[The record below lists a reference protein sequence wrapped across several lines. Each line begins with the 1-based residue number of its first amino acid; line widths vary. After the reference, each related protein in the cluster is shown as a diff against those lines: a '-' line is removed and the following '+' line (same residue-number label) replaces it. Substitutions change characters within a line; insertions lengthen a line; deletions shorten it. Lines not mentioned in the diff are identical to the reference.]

1 MISEALAECLRSN
14 SFNPNHSTKLT
25 YREYNSLSRNT
36 ALTKAMIVNMNPNG
50 VSFIP
55 TALFNRVYEV
65 REKIPRGTSTSIICP
80 LVIYSSD
87 EKKAPDTILKRLF
100 STGDTLGLIKVITAK
115 GTDYIGGTG
124 LIFDQNWNPLMMT
137 GMEIHNFYD
146 EPELYP
152 VLYVSPEVFSREDSI
167 SRAIVKKL
175 IPWYSSSFV
184 YSSIFKSSNTC
195 IYKTICIKV
204 EDFSHMFIKPRPP
217 RLLFNEDIKELC
229 REYVESPSFRDLVEI
244 VTYDD
249 R

>member
-1 MISEALAECLRSN
+1 MISAALAECLRLN
-14 SFNPNHSTKLT
+14 SFNPNHGTKWA

-55 TALFNRVYEV
+55 TALFKRVYEV
-65 REKIPRGTSTSIICP
+65 REEIPRETSTSIMCP
-80 LVIYSSD
+80 LVVSSSD
-87 EKKAPDTILKRLF
+87 GKKAPDTILRRLF
-100 STGDTLGLIKVITAK
+100 SIDDSYGLIRVITTK

-137 GMEIHNFYD
+137 GMEIYHFFCD
-146 EPELYP
+146 KPVLYP

-175 IPWYSSSFV
+175 IPWYGSNFV
-184 YSSIFKSSNTC
+184 YSSIFENYNTC
-195 IYKTICIKV
+195 CSKTICIKI

-217 RLLFNEDIKELC
+217 RLLFNEDIRELC
-229 REYVESPSFRDLVEI
+229 SEYAASQSFRDYSRNGDL
-244 VTYDD
+244 
-249 R
+249 

>member
-1 MISEALAECLRSN
+1 MISAALAECLRLN
-14 SFNPNHSTKLT
+14 SFNPNHGTKWA

-55 TALFNRVYEV
+55 TALFKRVYEV
-65 REKIPRGTSTSIICP
+65 REEIPRETSTSIMCP
-80 LVIYSSD
+80 LVVHSSD
-87 EKKAPDTILKRLF
+87 EKKAPDTILRRLF
-100 STGDTLGLIKVITAK
+100 SIDDSYGLIRVITAK

-137 GMEIHNFYD
+137 GMEIYHFYD
-146 EPELYP
+146 NPVLYP

-175 IPWYSSSFV
+175 IPWYGSNFV
-184 YSSIFKSSNTC
+184 YSSIFENYNTC
-195 IYKTICIKV
+195 CSKTICIKI

-217 RLLFNEDIKELC
+217 RLLFNEDIRELC
-229 REYVESPSFRDLVEI
+229 SEYAASQSFRDYSRNGDL
-244 VTYDD
+244 
-249 R
+249 

>member
-1 MISEALAECLRSN
+1 MISAALAECLRLN
-14 SFNPNHSTKLT
+14 SFNPNHGTKLA

-55 TALFNRVYEV
+55 TALFKRVYEA
-65 REKIPRGTSTSIICP
+65 REEIPRETSTSIMCP
-80 LVIYSSD
+80 LVVSSSD
-87 EKKAPDTILKRLF
+87 KKKAPDTILRRLF
-100 STGDTLGLIKVITAK
+100 SIDDSYGLIRVITAK

-137 GMEIHNFYD
+137 GMEIYHFYN
-146 EPELYP
+146 EPVLYP

-175 IPWYSSSFV
+175 IPWYGSNFV
-184 YSSIFKSSNTC
+184 YSSIFENYNTC
-195 IYKTICIKV
+195 CSKTICIKI

-217 RLLFNEDIKELC
+217 RLLFNEDIRELC
-229 REYVESPSFRDLVEI
+229 SEYAASQSFRDYSRNGDL
-244 VTYDD
+244 
-249 R
+249 

>member
-14 SFNPNHSTKLT
+14 SFNPNHNTKIA

-80 LVIYSSD
+80 LVVYSSD

-100 STGDTLGLIKVITAK
+100 SIDDPLGLIKVITAK

-137 GMEIHNFYD
+137 GMEIYNFYN

-184 YSSIFKSSNTC
+184 CSSIFKSYNTC

-229 REYVESPSFRDLVEI
+229 REYVESPSFRDYSRNSDL
-244 VTYDD
+244 
-249 R
+249 

>member
-1 MISEALAECLRSN
+1 MISEALAKCLKLN
-14 SFNPNHSTKLT
+14 SFNPNHGIKLAL
-25 YREYNSLSRNT
+25 YREFNSLSRNT

-55 TALFNRVYEV
+55 TALFKRVYEV
-65 REKIPRGTSTSIICP
+65 REKIPRETSTSIICP
-80 LVIYSSD
+80 LVASRSD
-87 EKKAPDTILKRLF
+87 EKKAPDTILRRLF
-100 STGDTLGLIKVITAK
+100 SIDDNYGLIRVITEK

-137 GMEIHNFYD
+137 GMEIHHFYD
-146 EPELYP
+146 EPVLYP

-175 IPWYSSSFV
+175 IPWYGSNFV
-184 YSSIFKSSNTC
+184 YSSIFENSITC
-195 IYKTICIKV
+195 ISKTICIKI

-229 REYVESPSFRDLVEI
+229 SEYAASPSFRDCSRNSDL
-244 VTYDD
+244 
-249 R
+249 

>member
-14 SFNPNHSTKLT
+14 SFNPNHNTKIS

-36 ALTKAMIVNMNPNG
+36 ALTRAMIVNMNPNG

-80 LVIYSSD
+80 LVVYSSD
-87 EKKAPDTILKRLF
+87 EKKAPGTILKRLF
-100 STGDTLGLIKVITAK
+100 SIGDSLGLIKVITAK

-137 GMEIHNFYD
+137 GMQIYHFYN
-146 EPELYP
+146 EPVLYP

-175 IPWYSSSFV
+175 IPWYSSNFV
-184 YSSIFKSSNTC
+184 YSSIFKGYNTC
-195 IYKTICIKV
+195 IYKTVCIKV

-229 REYVESPSFRDLVEI
+229 REYVASPSFRDLVEM

>member
-1 MISEALAECLRSN
+1 MISAALAECLRLN
-14 SFNPNHSTKLT
+14 SFNPNHGTKLA

-55 TALFNRVYEV
+55 TALFKRVYEV
-65 REKIPRGTSTSIICP
+65 REKIPRETSTSIICP
-80 LVIYSSD
+80 LVVSSSD
-87 EKKAPDTILKRLF
+87 EKKAPDTILRRLF
-100 STGDTLGLIKVITAK
+100 SIDDSYGFIRVITAK

-137 GMEIHNFYD
+137 GMEIYHFYN
-146 EPELYP
+146 ETVLYP

-175 IPWYSSSFV
+175 IPWYGSNFV
-184 YSSIFKSSNTC
+184 YSSIFENYNTC
-195 IYKTICIKV
+195 CSKTICIKI

-217 RLLFNEDIKELC
+217 RLLFNEDIRELC
-229 REYVESPSFRDLVEI
+229 SEYAASQSFRDYSRNGDL
-244 VTYDD
+244 
-249 R
+249 

>member
-1 MISEALAECLRSN
+1 MISAALAECLRLN
-14 SFNPNHSTKLT
+14 SFNPNHGTKLA

-55 TALFNRVYEV
+55 TALFKRVHEV
-65 REKIPRGTSTSIICP
+65 REEIPRETSTSIMCP
-80 LVIYSSD
+80 LVVSSSD
-87 EKKAPDTILKRLF
+87 EKKAPDTILRRLF
-100 STGDTLGLIKVITAK
+100 SIDDSYGLIRVITAK

-137 GMEIHNFYD
+137 GMEIYHFYNN
-146 EPELYP
+146 PVLYP

-175 IPWYSSSFV
+175 IPWYGSNFV
-184 YSSIFKSSNTC
+184 YSSIFENYNTC
-195 IYKTICIKV
+195 CSKTICIKI

-217 RLLFNEDIKELC
+217 RLLFNEDIRELC
-229 REYVESPSFRDLVEI
+229 SEYAASQSFRDYSRNGDL
-244 VTYDD
+244 
-249 R
+249 

>member
-1 MISEALAECLRSN
+1 MISAALAECLRLN
-14 SFNPNHSTKLT
+14 SFNPNHGTKLA

-55 TALFNRVYEV
+55 TALFKRVYEV
-65 REKIPRGTSTSIICP
+65 REEIPRETSTSIIYP
-80 LVIYSSD
+80 LVVSSSD
-87 EKKAPDTILKRLF
+87 EKKAPDTILRRLF
-100 STGDTLGLIKVITAK
+100 SIDDSYGLIRVITAK

-137 GMEIHNFYD
+137 GMEIYHFYD
-146 EPELYP
+146 NPVLYP

-175 IPWYSSSFV
+175 IPWYGRNFV
-184 YSSIFKSSNTC
+184 YSSIFENYNTC
-195 IYKTICIKV
+195 CSKTICIKI

-217 RLLFNEDIKELC
+217 RLSFNEDIRELC
-229 REYVESPSFRDLVEI
+229 SEYAASQSFRDYSRNGDL
-244 VTYDD
+244 
-249 R
+249 

>member
-1 MISEALAECLRSN
+1 MISEALAECLRLN
-14 SFNPNHSTKLT
+14 SFNPNHGTKLA

-55 TALFNRVYEV
+55 TALFKRVYEV
-65 REKIPRGTSTSIICP
+65 REEIPRETSTSIMCP
-80 LVIYSSD
+80 LVVSSSD
-87 EKKAPDTILKRLF
+87 EKKAPDTILRRLF
-100 STGDTLGLIKVITAK
+100 SIDDRYGLIRIITAK

-137 GMEIHNFYD
+137 GMEIYHFYN
-146 EPELYP
+146 EPVLCP

-175 IPWYSSSFV
+175 IPWYGSNFV
-184 YSSIFKSSNTC
+184 YSSIFENYNTC
-195 IYKTICIKV
+195 CSKTICIKI

-217 RLLFNEDIKELC
+217 RLLFNEDIRELC
-229 REYVESPSFRDLVEI
+229 SEYAASQSFRDYSRNGDL
-244 VTYDD
+244 
-249 R
+249 